1 MPTLLW
7 QNGNYIKFSMH
18 CFRMEGL
25 AGQNDVMY
33 FSISRPQNYGT
44 GSETA
49 KLKHKPANN
58 DRCQQTIIGLC

>member
-1 MPTLLW
+1 
-7 QNGNYIKFSMH
+7 
-18 CFRMEGL
+18 MEGL